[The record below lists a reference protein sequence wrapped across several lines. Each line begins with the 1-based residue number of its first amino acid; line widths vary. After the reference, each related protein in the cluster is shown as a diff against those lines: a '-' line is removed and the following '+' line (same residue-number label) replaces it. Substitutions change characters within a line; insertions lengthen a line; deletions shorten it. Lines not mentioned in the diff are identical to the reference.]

1 MLSLQWPEVLFLVGE
16 LRPHK
21 PHGVARKK
29 KKLGTRK
36 NFAVMLGAPPR
47 PPTISPAAGSVTAE
61 GSQFSSSPGIV
72 FLCQGFYSFTR
83 GSQHPM
89 ADQGRGV
96 KTQSP
101 SSLWDV
107 SERLP
112 SSRTSSGVNWGSFGS
127 WGAVQFLP
135 LPILLPHTQEQ
146 CSLRAPFNK
155 HHEDTFWSQNLFLG
169 EPDQCSCPHLWFS
182 FLQFY

>member
-1 MLSLQWPEVLFLVGE
+1 MVWPEKKKSYGLARILQWCWVHHPGPLPFPQLLAVSL
-16 LRPHK
+16 LRAH
-21 PHGVARKK
+21 
-29 KKLGTRK
+29 
-36 NFAVMLGAPPR
+36 
-47 PPTISPAAGSVTAE
+47 SSVHP
-61 GSQFSSSPGIV
+61 QGIV

-83 GSQHPM
+83 SSQHPM

-155 HHEDTFWSQNLFLG
+155 HHEDTFWSQNLFLR
-169 EPDQCSCPHLWFS
+169 EPDLW
-182 FLQFY
+182 